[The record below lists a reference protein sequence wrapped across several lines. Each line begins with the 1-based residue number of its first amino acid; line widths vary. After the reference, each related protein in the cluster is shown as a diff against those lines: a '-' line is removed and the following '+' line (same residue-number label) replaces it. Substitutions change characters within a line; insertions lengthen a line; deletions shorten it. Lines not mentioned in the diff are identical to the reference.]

1 MALLDVTTLGPQ
13 PTSARGKHTG
23 ALGKADLRFARQADV
38 DEFAAKLAAFE
49 AGDLGPD
56 EWRAFRLVNGAYG
69 QRQDGDYSML
79 RVKIPQGVLS
89 RPQLDALADVATRYA
104 RGWAHVTTRQ
114 NIQYHFLRL
123 GQVEEVMRHLA
134 EVGLTCREACGN
146 AVRSIT
152 GSPTAGIA
160 ADEAFDVTPYG
171 VALTDYFLGHPLAAT
186 LPRKFKIAFAG
197 GGADHSFANVND
209 IGWHARILD
218 GKRAFRVTVAGGT
231 ATLTSS
237 GKVLFDALP
246 AGDIFGVA
254 EAIVRV
260 FHRDGNRVNRAKNR
274 MKYLIKE
281 LGWDVWLARF
291 HEAYAQVQAEG
302 AAPLPFDPEAPPT
315 WATAPTTHVPAPTA
329 AELRALIDADRVVGP
344 GVEPRLLPTTTA
356 RARWHRTNV
365 RSQAQA
371 GFAIVTVAL
380 PLGDIAAGRLRAVG
394 WLAAAYGDGT
404 VRLTA
409 DQNLLLTW
417 IPEAALDAVF
427 AALTT
432 LGLTAADPHSAADV
446 VSCPGAESC
455 KLAVTQ
461 SRGVG
466 RLVSDYFDE
475 RRALLDQVG
484 ELSVRAS
491 GCPNGCGLHHVAG
504 IGLQGSV
511 RKVGGRVAPQYFVLL
526 GGDPAPGDGGTA
538 RFGKVALKVP
548 ARRVPQAIEALLE
561 LYVAERADGEAAAAY
576 FARVDPRAV
585 KAKLGRFEQLD
596 EATAT
601 AADFID
607 LGEQHAFAVATGEG
621 ECAT

>member
-1 MALLDVTTLGPQ
+1 MALADIATLGPQ
-13 PTSARGKHTG
+13 PTAARGKHTG
-23 ALGKADLRFARQADV
+23 ALGKADLRFAQQADV
-38 DEFAAKLAAFE
+38 DEFADKLAAFE
-49 AGDLGPD
+49 RGELGPD

-89 RPQLDALADVATRYA
+89 RPQLDALADVSTRFA

-123 GQVEEVMRHLA
+123 GQVEEVMRLLA
-134 EVGLTCREACGN
+134 DVGLTCREACGN

-209 IGWHARILD
+209 IGWHARIVD

-254 EAIVRV
+254 EAILRV

-281 LGWDVWLARF
+281 LGWDTWHARF
-291 HEAYAQVQAEG
+291 QETYAIVLAEG
-302 AAPLPFDPEAPPT
+302 AAPLPFDPEAAPVWAVPPT
-315 WATAPTTHVPAPTA
+315 TRAPAPSA
-329 AELRALIDADRVVGP
+329 AELRALTDADEVTGP
-344 GVEPRLLPTTTA
+344 GLQPRLLPTTTA
-356 RARWHRTNV
+356 RERWQRTNV
-365 RSQAQA
+365 RPQAQA
-371 GFAIVTVAL
+371 GFSIVTVAL
-380 PLGDIAAGRLRAVG
+380 PLGDIAAGRLRAIG
-394 WLAAAYGDGT
+394 ALAAAYGDST

-409 DQNLLLTW
+409 DQNILLTW
-417 IPEAALDAVF
+417 VPDSALGELF
-427 AALTT
+427 AALATI
-432 LGLTAADPHSAADV
+432 GLTHADPHSAADV

-466 RLVSDYFDE
+466 RLVSDYFDDK
-475 RRALLDQVG
+475 RDLLDRVG
-484 ELSVRAS
+484 DLSVRAS

-526 GGDPAPGDGGTA
+526 GGDPAAGDGGTA

-548 ARRVPQAIEALLE
+548 ARRVPQAVEALLE

-576 FARVDPRAV
+576 FARADHKAV
-585 KAKLGRFEQLD
+585 KAKLARFEQLD

-601 AADFID
+601 DEDFID
-607 LGEQHAFAVATGEG
+607 LGEQRAFAVETSEG